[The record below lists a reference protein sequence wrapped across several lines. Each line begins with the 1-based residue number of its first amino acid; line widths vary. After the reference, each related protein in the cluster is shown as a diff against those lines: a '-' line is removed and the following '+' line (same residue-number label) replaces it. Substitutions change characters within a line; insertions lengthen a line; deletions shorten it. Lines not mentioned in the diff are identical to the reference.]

1 MTSIDNSASA
11 QAINIRKENCELQ
24 EQIDLWKM
32 VPLSGAQAVQLRKMI
47 NSVGPALTTL
57 NRQSYIDSN
66 VRFLQKK
73 IENNQAKI
81 EKRFASEQYRKNLR
95 SGASKQAVASVQPAI
110 NPVMCAG
117 LGLVQMAQKSK
128 ENDRDGVDPAE
139 EGSWPTYGVQD
150 VDAMQSIVQ
159 QQKIENEV
167 LMAAYPGM
175 SLHAIAVQRF
185 ADAMDDYC
193 DKQ

>member
-1 MTSIDNSASA
+1 
-11 QAINIRKENCELQ
+11 
-24 EQIDLWKM
+24 
-32 VPLSGAQAVQLRKMI
+32 
-47 NSVGPALTTL
+47 
-57 NRQSYIDSN
+57 
-66 VRFLQKK
+66 
-73 IENNQAKI
+73 
-81 EKRFASEQYRKNLR
+81 
-95 SGASKQAVASVQPAI
+95 
-110 NPVMCAG
+110 MCAG

>member
-11 QAINIRKENCELQ
+11 QATNIRKENCVLQ

-32 VPLSGAQAVQLRKMI
+32 VPLSGAQAEQLRKMI
-47 NSVGPALTTL
+47 NSVGTAL

-66 VRFLQKK
+66 VRFLQKT

-81 EKRFASEQYRKNLR
+81 EKRVASEQYRKNLR
-95 SGASKQAVASVQPAI
+95 SGASKQAVASVQPTI

-193 DKQ
+193 DMPRQ

>member
-32 VPLSGAQAVQLRKMI
+32 VPLSGAQAEQLRKMI
-47 NSVGPALTTL
+47 NSVGTAL
-57 NRQSYIDSN
+57 NRQSFIDSN
-66 VRFLQKK
+66 VRFLQKT

-81 EKRFASEQYRKNLR
+81 EKRVASEQYRKNLR
-95 SGASKQAVASVQPAI
+95 SGASKQVASVQPTI

>member
-47 NSVGPALTTL
+47 NSVGTAL
-57 NRQSYIDSN
+57 NRQSFIDSN
-66 VRFLQKK
+66 VRFLQKT

-81 EKRFASEQYRKNLR
+81 EKRVASEQYRKNLR
-95 SGASKQAVASVQPAI
+95 SGASKQVASVQPTI
-110 NPVMCAG
+110 SPVMCAG